1 MTPIQTLEIRAG
13 EIRKRLADIGGMADL
28 TDETRS
34 ELDKLKL
41 EYSDND
47 SRRAALTIAGD
58 APVTHI
64 ETRSAEGRE
73 FRALVNKSSVGEI
86 FDASLSKRSV
96 DGASAELQQHYGL
109 DPNQVPLALL
119 VKAWPDADKLETRAV
134 TPAPGDVGQEQQSI
148 VNYVF
153 PQSAASFLG
162 VDMPTVGVGEKVF
175 PVLTSEL
182 SVGTPA
188 ENAEQ
193 GETTGAFSADV
204 LSPGRLQA
212 SFFYSRE
219 DRARFAGMDAA
230 LRENLSAGLADGLDK
245 AILSGTNGLFMGT
258 NLPDHNQTTNDTF
271 DSYLN
276 NLCWNQID
284 GRYAATPG
292 DLALVV
298 GAATLKDLGQ
308 TYRNTSVD
316 RSALDRLMELT
327 SGVRVSAHV
336 PAPATNRQNAVIRR
350 GMSMTAV
357 APVWEGITIIPD
369 EVTKAKAGQIVI
381 TAVMLYAMKVLRTGA
396 GLVKQAPT
404 TLKGGAPWEN
414 MRPLRAV

>member
-13 EIRKRLADIGGMADL
+13 EIRKRLADIGGMEEL

-47 SRRAALTIAGD
+47 SKRAALTISSD

-73 FRALVNKSSVGEI
+73 FRSLVNRGNVGEI
-86 FDASLSKRSV
+86 FDAALGKRAV
-96 DGASAELQQHYGL
+96 EGASAELQKHYGL

-119 VKAWPDADKLETRAV
+119 VRSWPDDDKLETRAV
-134 TPAPGDVGQEQQSI
+134 TPAPNDVGQEQQSI

-153 PQSAASFLG
+153 PQSAAMFLG
-162 VDMPTVGVGEKVF
+162 VDMPTVSVGEKVF

-182 SVGTPA
+182 TAGTPA

-193 GETTGAFSADV
+193 AETTGAFSADV

-212 SFFYSRE
+212 SYFYSRE

-230 LRENLSAGLADGLDK
+230 LRENLSAGLSDGLDK
-245 AILSGTNGLFMGT
+245 AILSGTNGLFTGT
-258 NLPDHNQTTNDTF
+258 NLPNNAQANNDTF

-284 GRYAATPG
+284 GRYASMPS

-308 TYRNTSVD
+308 TYRNTTVD

-336 PAPATNRQNAVIRR
+336 PAATGANKQDAVIRR

-357 APVWEGITIIPD
+357 APVWEGVTIIPD
-369 EVTKAKAGQIVI
+369 EVTKAKAGQIVV
-381 TAVMLYAMKVLRTGA
+381 TAVMLFAMKVLRTGA
-396 GLVKQAPT
+396 GLVKQGT
-404 TLKGGAPWEN
+404 DHS
-414 MRPLRAV
+414 

>member
-1 MTPIQTLEIRAG
+1 MTDLQKLEIRSG
-13 EIRKRLADIGGMADL
+13 EIRQRLAAIGGMAEL

-73 FRALVNKSSVGEI
+73 FRALVNKGNVGEI
-86 FDASLSKRSV
+86 FDAALGKRAV
-96 DGASAELQQHYGL
+96 DGASAELQKHYGL

-119 VKAWPDADKLETRAV
+119 VRSWPDADKLETRAV
-134 TPAPGDVGQEQQSI
+134 TPAPSDVGQAQQSI
-148 VNYVF
+148 VPYVF
-153 PQSAASFLG
+153 PMAAAMFLG
-162 VDMPTVGVGEKVF
+162 VDMPTVPVGDAVF

-182 SVGTPA
+182 TVGTPA

-204 LSPGRLQA
+204 LSPSRIQA

-219 DRARFAGMDAA
+219 DKARFAGMDSA
-230 LRENLSAGLADGLDK
+230 LRENLSTGLADGLDK
-245 AILSGTNGLFMGT
+245 AILTGTSGLFTGT
-258 NLPDHNQTTNDTF
+258 NLPNNAQSTNDTF
-271 DSYLN
+271 DSYLA

-284 GRYAATPG
+284 GRYASMAS
-292 DLALVV
+292 DLAIVV
-298 GAATLKDLGQ
+298 GASTLKDLGQ

-336 PAPATNRQNAVIRR
+336 PAAVSNRQDAVIRR
-350 GMSMTAV
+350 GMSMTAT
-357 APVWEGITIIPD
+357 APLWEGITIIPD

-396 GLVKQAPT
+396 GLVKQGTDHA
-404 TLKGGAPWEN
+404 
-414 MRPLRAV
+414 

>member
-1 MTPIQTLEIRAG
+1 MTPIQTLEIRTG
-13 EIRKRLADIGGMADL
+13 EIRKRLADIGGMAEL

-58 APVTHI
+58 APVTRI

-73 FRALVNKSSVGEI
+73 FRALIAKSNVGEI
-86 FDASLSKRSV
+86 FDAALSKRSV

-109 DPNQVPLALL
+109 DQNQVPLALL
-119 VKAWPDADKLETRAV
+119 VRSWPDADELETRAV
-134 TPAPGDVGQEQQSI
+134 TPAPANVGQAQQSI
-148 VNYVF
+148 VPYVF
-153 PQSAASFLG
+153 PQSAAAFLSIS
-162 VDMPTVGVGEKVF
+162 MPTVPVGEAVF
-175 PVLTSEL
+175 PVLTKEL
-182 SVGTPA
+182 DVKTPA
-188 ENAEQ
+188 ESADAD
-193 GETTGAFSADV
+193 ETTGSFSADV
-204 LSPGRLQA
+204 LSPGRIQA
-212 SFFYSRE
+212 AFFYSRE

-230 LRENLSAGLADGLDK
+230 LRENLSEGLADGLDK
-245 AILSGTNGLFMGT
+245 QILAGTNGLFTGT
-258 NLPDHNQTTNDTF
+258 NLADNAQTTNDTF
-271 DSYLN
+271 DSYLS

-284 GRYAATPG
+284 GRYAAMAS
-292 DLALVV
+292 DLSLVV

-336 PAPATNRQNAVIRR
+336 PAPTTNRQNVVIRR

-357 APVWEGITIIPD
+357 APVWEGVTIIPD
-369 EVTKAKAGQIVI
+369 EVTKAKSGEIII
-381 TAVMLYAMKVLRTGA
+381 TGVMLFAMKVLRTGA
-396 GLVKQAPT
+396 GLVKQGT
-404 TLKGGAPWEN
+404 DHS
-414 MRPLRAV
+414 